1 MRMQEITDNV
11 IGYNSKTKHMKG
23 VLIPIDY
30 DTDEYG
36 AIIPF
41 NIYWQVEDV
50 HEFIKTYK
58 HDLLEYIDNGFV
70 FLPLKKNKTFDDIDY
85 INDGFHYNDY
95 YGDGE
100 LVYLDHYEFDITLS
114 KELYSYV
121 EEEIKSQA
129 ENYWEDGGIIG

>member
-1 MRMQEITDNV
+1 MRITDIYKLV
-11 IGYNSKTKHMKG
+11 IGYNRKTQHKSG
-23 VLIPIDY
+23 ILIPIDY

-70 FLPLKKNKTFDDIDY
+70 FLPLKKGKTFEDIVY
-85 INDGFHYNDY
+85 INDGFYWNDY
-95 YGDGE
+95 YGDGL
-100 LVYLDHYEFDITLS
+100 LVFLDHYHFDIHP
-114 KELYSYV
+114 
-121 EEEIKSQA
+121 
-129 ENYWEDGGIIG
+129 N